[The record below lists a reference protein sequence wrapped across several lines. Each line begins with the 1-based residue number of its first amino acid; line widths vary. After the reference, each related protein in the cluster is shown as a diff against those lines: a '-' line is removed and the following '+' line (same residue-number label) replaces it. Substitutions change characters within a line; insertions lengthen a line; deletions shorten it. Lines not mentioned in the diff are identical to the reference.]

1 MTSRLRLIIFLFAAA
16 ELAAQSNSGGTLQ
29 GLVKDQSG
37 AAIAGVRV
45 SLKNVLTGFNTS
57 VESDSRGAYRLLNVP
72 YNTYHLEARVAK
84 FAPFSV
90 DLDVRSNVAQTL
102 DIALRVGDQNTALEV
117 HAFGDEV
124 LENVPYAHTDASAA
138 MIARLPVSAPGSR
151 LSDAILFSAPGVV
164 ADSDGFF
171 HPLGDHAQV
180 GFSID
185 GQPITDQQS
194 KRFSTQMPLN
204 AIQSMEL
211 ITGAPNAEYGDK
223 TSLVV
228 NAITKSG
235 LGLDRVAASTAAS
248 YGSFGTLSTENSL
261 ALGQKRWG
269 NFLVANGERSG
280 RFLDTPEF
288 RPYHAI
294 GNGQTIFNRLDYQIN
309 DKNAFHLNIL
319 GARNWFQI
327 PNTLD
332 NLNSDQRQNTRSLNI
347 APSFQHTYSANLLL
361 SVNAFFRKDWVD
373 FIPSRDIFADSPV
386 TAAQERTLANNGVRF
401 DAAYVKGR
409 INFKSGV
416 QYSQTNLMEDFRLG
430 ITDPEALGDDFTD
443 ELKPY
448 DLTQRSGRLFRF
460 NERSS
465 IKQTAWYAQNALT
478 LGNLILNTG
487 LRIDYYNGIVTRTGV
502 QPRGGFSY
510 RVKRTGTIL
519 RGSYSRTMETPYNEN
534 LLLSSSTGSGGLATN
549 VFFGFGTKPL
559 EPGNRNQ
566 YNVGLQQAIGNFMVL
581 EGDYFWK
588 FTRNAYDFGV
598 LFNTPITFPVS
609 WYKSNISG
617 VSFRLST
624 REWRGFQAFTT
635 LGSTRARFFP
645 NSTGGLLFVSPID
658 GGSVFRID
666 HDQKYQQNTHFRY
679 QLPKRGP
686 WVSLTHRFDSGLV
699 TTGIPSCEDGEDL
712 TDNQKASIGF
722 RSSRTG
728 CSSDLINIPQ
738 PGTEND
744 DHNPA
749 RMKGRNLFHLGAGHD
764 NVFGGDRLKVNVRL
778 GIINLTNKVALYNFL
793 STFGGTHF
801 VSPRMIS
808 VSVGLSF

>member
-1 MTSRLRLIIFLFAAA
+1 MRLHLYYLVPLLAAS
-16 ELAAQSNSGGTLQ
+16 LAAQSTSGGTLQ
-29 GLVKDQSG
+29 GIVKDQSG
-37 AAIAGVRV
+37 SIIPGARITLQNAITSYRATVQ
-45 SLKNVLTGFNTS
+45 SDATGTF
-57 VESDSRGAYRLLNVP
+57 RLPNIP
-72 YNTYHLEARVAK
+72 FNTYHLEARQAN
-84 FAPFSV
+84 FAPFSQ
-90 DLDVRSNVAQTL
+90 DLDIRNTVPQNLEITL
-102 DIALRVGDQNTALEV
+102 KVGNQNTALEV

-138 MIARLPVSAPGSR
+138 MMSKLPVSAPGSL
-151 LSDAILFSAPGVV
+151 LSDAIMFSAPGVV

-171 HPLGDHAQV
+171 HPLGDHAQT

-194 KRFSTQMPLN
+194 KRFSTQLPLN

-228 NAITKSG
+228 NTITKSG
-235 LGLDRVAASTAAS
+235 LGLDRISGSTAAS
-248 YGSFGTLSTENSL
+248 YGSFGTVSTENTL
-261 ALGQKRWG
+261 AMGTKRWG
-269 NFLVANGERSG
+269 NFLSANAERSG

-294 GNGQTIFNRLDYQIN
+294 GNGQSIFNRFDYQIN

-332 NLNSDQRQNTRSLNI
+332 NLDSDQRQNTRSLNI
-347 APSFQHTYSANLLL
+347 APSFQHTYNANLLL
-361 SVNAFFRKDWVD
+361 SFNAFFRKDWVD
-373 FIPSRDIFADSPV
+373 FIPSRNSFADSPV
-386 TAAQERTLANNGVRF
+386 TAAQNRTLNNNGFRSDV
-401 DAAYVKGR
+401 AYFKGR
-409 INFKSGV
+409 INFKTGF
-416 QYSQTNLMEDFRLG
+416 QYSQTNLAEDFRLG
-430 ITDPEALGDDFTD
+430 ITNPEALGDDFS
-443 ELKPY
+443 EALEPY
-448 DLTQRSGRLFRF
+448 DLTRPNGRYFRF
-460 NERSS
+460 NEKAS
-465 IKQTAWYAQNALT
+465 IKQSSWYAQNALT

-510 RVKRTGTIL
+510 RIKQTGTIL

-534 LLLSSSTGSGGLATN
+534 LLLSSSTGPGGLAAN
-549 VFFGFGTKPL
+549 AFFGFGTKPL

-566 YNVGLQQAIGNFMVL
+566 YNLGLQQAIGNFMLL

-624 REWRGFQAFTT
+624 KEWRGFQAFTT
-635 LGSTRARFFP
+635 IGSTRARFFP
-645 NSTGGLLFVSPID
+645 NSTGGLLFVSPLE

-679 QLPKRGP
+679 QFPQRGP

-699 TTGIPSCEDGEDL
+699 TTGIPSCEDGDGL
-712 TDNQKASIGF
+712 TDNQKATIGF
-722 RSSRTG
+722 RSTPAG
-728 CSSDLINIPQ
+728 CTSNLINIPQ

-764 NVFGGDRLKVNVRL
+764 NVFNGDKLKVNLRL

-801 VSPRMIS
+801 VTPRMIS
-808 VSVGLSF
+808 ASIGLSF